1 MFNIDAQSS
10 ESKKLQ
16 AGSIREKR
24 LIRYFVGDHETRLG
38 DRFLALPHY
47 TFPLSRFQYCLGRVK
62 PSLYYIP
69 LSGSVVGLSCDP
81 SFVPKE
87 EESEQGARDVASPF
101 PEACYIPPL
110 MQRFPICAN
119 VGVGVVH
126 SIDLKR
132 NLITIITPVDEE
144 SMKSV
149 NTIVQGKQALPQA
162 LMENV

>member
-1 MFNIDAQSS
+1 M
-10 ESKKLQ
+10 
-16 AGSIREKR
+16 
-24 LIRYFVGDHETRLG
+24 GDHETRLG
-38 DRFLALPHY
+38 DRFLALPRY
-47 TFPLSRFQYCLGRVK
+47 TFPLSRFQYYLGRVK

-87 EESEQGARDVASPF
+87 DGNERGVKDASSPF
-101 PEACYIPPL
+101 PEARYVPPL
-110 MQRFPICAN
+110 MQQFPICAN
-119 VGVGVVH
+119 VGVGVIH

-132 NLITIITPVDEE
+132 NLVTIIAPLDAE
-144 SMKSV
+144 SMKRV